1 MIFRDS
7 SFGLNLSGQ
16 NPKLEFYF
24 IFCFKIKALSLQ

>member
-7 SFGLNLSGQ
+7 SFGFNLSVQ
-16 NPKLEFYF
+16 KLEFYF